1 LVLPSLTLR
10 FPPESSRRFKKVM
23 RRGIPV
29 RSILLHPVLP
39 CEIAPVGVHISG
51 VSEVFRANRKATL
64 RSIRKEVR
72 TVIPNA
78 THPLPRGRHPAKDR
92 PKDRP
97 RGVPEVAE
105 VAVVAVVAAVVAE
118 VEVMVLVAEAAAI
131 VAGALGVH
139 TAFLLSRKD
148 LSLRLYTCSR
158 ASWVTLLP
166 V

>member
-1 LVLPSLTLR
+1 
-10 FPPESSRRFKKVM
+10 M

-29 RSILLHPVLP
+29 RSILPHPVLP
-39 CEIAPVGVHISG
+39 REIAPVGVHISG

-72 TVIPNA
+72 MTIPNA
-78 THPLPRGRHPAKDR
+78 THLLPRGRHPA
-92 PKDRP
+92 KDRP

-105 VAVVAVVAAVVAE
+105 VAVVAAVVVE

-131 VAGALGVH
+131 VTGALGVH

-148 LSLRLYTCSR
+148 LSLRLCTCSR

>member
-1 LVLPSLTLR
+1 
-10 FPPESSRRFKKVM
+10 M

-29 RSILLHPVLP
+29 RSILPHPVLP
-39 CEIAPVGVHISG
+39 REIAPVGVHISG

-72 TVIPNA
+72 TMIPNA

-97 RGVPEVAE
+97 RGVPEVA
-105 VAVVAVVAAVVAE
+105 VVAVVAAVVVE

-148 LSLRLYTCSR
+148 LSLRLCTCSR

>member
-1 LVLPSLTLR
+1 
-10 FPPESSRRFKKVM
+10 M

-29 RSILLHPVLP
+29 RSILPLPVLP
-39 CEIAPVGVHISG
+39 REIAPVGVHISG

-72 TVIPNA
+72 TMIPNA

-92 PKDRP
+92 RKDRP
-97 RGVPEVAE
+97 CGVPE
-105 VAVVAVVAAVVAE
+105 VAVVAVVAMAVAVAVVVTALA
-118 VEVMVLVAEAAAI
+118 VEAAAI
-131 VAGALGVH
+131 VAGALGVL